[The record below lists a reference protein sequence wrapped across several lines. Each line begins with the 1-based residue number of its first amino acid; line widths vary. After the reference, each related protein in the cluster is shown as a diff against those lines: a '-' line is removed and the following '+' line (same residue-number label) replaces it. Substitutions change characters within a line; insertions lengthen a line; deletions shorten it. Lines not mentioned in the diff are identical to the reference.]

1 MSIPQ
6 FTAEASLAGA
16 NRRYYS
22 KAGSGCHD
30 RAQVVPALRWHI
42 PGTECTL
49 SCIKVCTRFCGDT
62 GWDCCEWQT
71 NCALLCPG
79 GDIQFSLP
87 ATLA

>member
-16 NRRYYS
+16 NRQYSS
-22 KAGSGCHD
+22 KAGSGSYD

-42 PGTECTL
+42 PWTNCEL
-49 SCIKVCTRFCGDT
+49 NCIQVCTRFCSDT
-62 GWDCCEWQT
+62 GWDCCGWET
-71 NCALLCPG
+71 RCAISCPG
-79 GDIQFSLP
+79 GSIQLP